1 LSGTYVIDLVCQLHR
16 GQLIAMGKILLC
28 DDEDTLLR
36 SLGRILRTAGHEVV
50 TADGPGGYA
59 RLQQDRFDMV
69 LTDIRMPGVSGFEI
83 LNAARTLAPGTPVI
97 AMSGSAEIPDAV
109 KAMHAGARDFLIKPF
124 DVQTLEDA
132 VAAVLRPP
140 AAPAPGDDPKAWRD
154 RHAPSMLGDDP
165 VMLPVLALLSQVADT
180 RCTVLIQGESGT
192 GKELA
197 ARSLHAGSARTSKP
211 FVAVNCA
218 AIPPTLVE
226 SELFGHVKGAF
237 TGATTSRTGR
247 FAQADGGTIFLDEIG
262 EMELGVQAKLL
273 RLIQDGELF
282 PVGEETPT
290 KIDVRILAA
299 TNRNLETEVANGRFR
314 ADLFWRLNVIPVEM
328 PALRSRAS
336 DIAALCD
343 YFLAKA
349 NERHRRQVTGI
360 DAQALA
366 ALKAYPWPGNIRELE
381 NALERMVIVKGTGVI
396 GFAELPPAIRA
407 PRAPTPATGTEI
419 PELPKDGTDLR
430 AMLEAV
436 EDRMIGEALE
446 RTGGNKNRAAELLGL
461 NRTTLV
467 EKLRRKRVVTQF

>member
-1 LSGTYVIDLVCQLHR
+1 
-16 GQLIAMGKILLC
+16 MGKILLC

-36 SLGRILRTAGHEVV
+36 SLGRILRSAGHEVV
-50 TADGPGGYA
+50 TADGPEGFA
-59 RLQQDRFDMV
+59 RLQQERFDMV

-83 LNAARTLAPGTPVI
+83 LNAARTFAPGTPVI

-132 VAAVLRPP
+132 VLAVLKP
-140 AAPAPGDDPKAWRD
+140 ASDSMPDADPRAWRD
-154 RHAPSMLGDDP
+154 RHAPWLLGDDES
-165 VMLPVLALLSQVADT
+165 VVPVLALLSQVADT

-192 GKELA
+192 GKELV
-197 ARSLHAGSARTSKP
+197 ARSLHAGSARAQKP

-273 RLIQDGELF
+273 RLIQDGELY

-299 TNRNLETEVANGRFR
+299 TNRNLEAEVANGRFR
-314 ADLFWRLNVIPVEM
+314 ADLFWRLNVIPIEM
-328 PALRSRAS
+328 PSLSKRTG
-336 DIAALCD
+336 DIPRLVD
-343 YFLAKA
+343 HFLARA

-360 DAQALA
+360 DPQALA
-366 ALKAYPWPGNIRELE
+366 ALKAYRWPGNIRELE
-381 NALERMVIVKGTGVI
+381 NVVERMVIVKGAGLLT
-396 GFAELPPAIRA
+396 FADLPPAVRA
-407 PRAPTPATGTEI
+407 PRTPTPAQGTEI
-419 PELPKDGTDLR
+419 PELPETGTDLR

-467 EKLRRKRVVTQF
+467 EKLRRKRIVPQF